1 LRLLLNIR
9 DPANVNYDAIIAEVC
24 SWNDKYTQSVSPN
37 KTVMNEG
44 NYETE
49 LLCLEVVYA
58 L

>member
-1 LRLLLNIR
+1 LLLNIR